1 MTKLTKFL
9 PQANLILAIAE
20 RIANKHPNVKG
31 ACELIAKDLTK
42 ELRSRGV
49 NAKHV
54 VGNFTLDEP
63 DAEQYMECDC
73 WDGQDEY
80 EVNHDWVEVEGKIL
94 DVSAKQFRKS
104 VTEYIPNIVHIG
116 YSDPLHKRYKFLNYY
131 GDDKES

>member
-1 MTKLTKFL
+1 MQKLAKFL
-9 PQANLILAIAE
+9 PQVDVILAIAE
-20 RIANKHPNVKG
+20 RVSNKYPNTKG
-31 ACELIAKDLTK
+31 ACELIARDLVK
-42 ELRSRGV
+42 ELKIRGI

-63 DAEQYMECDC
+63 DAEQYMDCDC

-104 VTEYIPNIVHIG
+104 VSENIPDIVYIG
-116 YSDPLHKRYKFLNYY
+116 YTNPLRKRYKFLNYY
-131 GDDKES
+131 GDN